1 MGNFPANAGCAR
13 ANAGNNLLRDIT
25 AHCFKQDE
33 HKAPQL
39 GACAA
44 AQFHAW
50 LFRKFLCTAAVVMLL
65 FALPL
70 SAAGADEYRLAP
82 GDTIEFSTVATP
94 DLKTRAT
101 IRLDGAVTL
110 PLIGDIDVAGLTLA
124 KLRSKL
130 QDVLASKVYRRRS
143 EDGREVPVM
152 IAPDEISVTVS
163 EYRPIYVN
171 GDVSKPGEQ
180 QFRPGMTVRQAI
192 ALAGGYD
199 IMHFRMQNPFLEQ
212 ADFQADYNALWT
224 EFAKEQAVMARLH
237 AELNN
242 SDDIDRKTLRE
253 TPLPEALT
261 KRIVDNEEQELDAR
275 NSIYRKDHDYLEDA
289 IKKED
294 ARIGVLAEQQ
304 KREKEGVD
312 ADVSEYNRI
321 NGLFEKQTLPI
332 TRLVDARRTILFS
345 STRYLQTIVEKSR
358 AERGRDELKV
368 KFEKLPDERRK
379 ELMADLQDAN
389 VKLATTQDRLQAVG
403 DKLVYTG
410 LVRSQLVRGK
420 SSEPD
425 IIIHRNQGESIV
437 ANQDHEL
444 LPGDVVDVA
453 LQKRMTVDKM
463 LGKEA
468 SSDATPSAIPDE
480 KDGKP
485 GQANRQTPKIQ

>member
-1 MGNFPANAGCAR
+1 MATIYSVSPLPA
-13 ANAGNNLLRDIT
+13 
-25 AHCFKQDE
+25 
-33 HKAPQL
+33 
-39 GACAA
+39 
-44 AQFHAW
+44 
-50 LFRKFLCTAAVVMLL
+50 
-65 FALPL
+65 
-70 SAAGADEYRLAP
+70 SAEEYRLAP

-110 PLIGDIDVAGLTLA
+110 PLIGDVNVAGLTLA

-130 QDVLASKVYRRRS
+130 QDLLTSKVYRRRS
-143 EDGREVPVM
+143 EDGREIPIM
-152 IAPDEISVTVS
+152 IAPDEIAVTVV

-199 IMHFRMQNPFLEQ
+199 IMHFRMQNPFLEE

-224 EFAKEQAVMARLH
+224 EFAKEQAVIGRLH
-237 AELNN
+237 AELDN
-242 SDDIDRKTLRE
+242 SDTIDRKALRE

-261 KRIVDNEEQELDAR
+261 KRIVDIEQQELVAR
-275 NSIYRKDHDYLEDA
+275 NALYRKNRDYLQDA
-289 IKKED
+289 VKKED

-312 ADVSEYNRI
+312 ADVSEYNRV

-345 STRYLQTIVEKSR
+345 STRYLQTIVEKSN
-358 AERGRDELKV
+358 AERGRDELQV
-368 KFEKLPDERRK
+368 KFDKLPDERRK
-379 ELMADLQDAN
+379 EVLADLQDAN
-389 VKLATTQDRLQAVG
+389 VKLATTQARLQAVG
-403 DKLVYTG
+403 EELIYTG

-425 IIIHRNQGESIV
+425 IVIHRSQGEAITVS
-437 ANQDHEL
+437 QDHEL
-444 LPGDVVDVA
+444 MPGDVVDVA
-453 LQKRMTVDKM
+453 LQKRMVV
-463 LGKEA
+463 GKDA
-468 SSDATPSAIPDE
+468 SSDAESSATPDAQQDKKLE
-480 KDGKP
+480 
-485 GQANRQTPKIQ
+485 QAAPQAPKTQ